1 MQRSRMFHE
10 LRRATT
16 PNQIAEALWLARAWL
31 LAHPD
36 DDELRDEM
44 GRLIARERGAA

>member
-1 MQRSRMFHE
+1 MQRSRMFQE

-16 PNQIAEALWLARAWL
+16 PNQIAEAMWLARAWL

-36 DDELRDEM
+36 DEELRDEM